1 MGIGRCSRTEVRD
14 GLICAIQYS
23 GCQPPEKEVF
33 AFCLD
38 FIINNFYMFKL
49 HEFVTAFEL
58 YALGELNVDKA
69 IVFNPKLIGDVM
81 NAYKPLSLQ
90 VRDKTAPKMPE
101 LKNDIQVDE
110 EQAIKDEKEYWEKS
124 KTKDWRMLNYMV
136 FDYLWK
142 RKKITLSEEKRE
154 AITNQLL
161 NEINPEEL
169 QIKAGIKKHDDQKGA
184 GILNKVI
191 EKYNIKNNIKIFF
204 MDYRWTPTPPVNIFL
219 TGSKSNLTPIFL

>member
-1 MGIGRCSRTEVRD
+1 MHLKNLPLLNFEVKIYEAQQSMGIGRCSRTEVRD
-14 GLICAIQYS
+14 GLICAVQFS

-38 FIINNFYMFKL
+38 FVIKNFYMFKL
-49 HEFVTAFEL
+49 HEFITAFEL
-58 YALGELNVDKA
+58 YALGKLNVDKA

-101 LKNDIQVDE
+101 LKNDIQIDE

-124 KTKDWRMLNYMV
+124 KNKDWRMLNYMV

-154 AITNQLL
+154 AIKSKVKAHYQTRIKTEADKEAVQDEVFIRLACKRYTLALYFNGQL
-161 NEINPEEL
+161 
-169 QIKAGIKKHDDQKGA
+169 
-184 GILNKVI
+184 
-191 EKYNIKNNIKIFF
+191 
-204 MDYRWTPTPPVNIFL
+204 
-219 TGSKSNLTPIFL
+219 

>member
-1 MGIGRCSRTEVRD
+1 MHLKNLPLLQYEVKIYEAQQSMGIGRCSRTEVRD

-38 FIINNFYMFKL
+38 FIIKNFYMFKL

-58 YALGELNVDKA
+58 YALGKLNVDKA

-124 KTKDWRMLNYMV
+124 KNKDWRMLNYMV

-142 RKKITLSEEKRE
+142 RKKIELSQEKRE
-154 AITNQLL
+154 AIKSKVKAHYQTRIKTEADKEAVQDEVFIRLACKRYTLALYFNEQL
-161 NEINPEEL
+161 
-169 QIKAGIKKHDDQKGA
+169 
-184 GILNKVI
+184 
-191 EKYNIKNNIKIFF
+191 
-204 MDYRWTPTPPVNIFL
+204 
-219 TGSKSNLTPIFL
+219 